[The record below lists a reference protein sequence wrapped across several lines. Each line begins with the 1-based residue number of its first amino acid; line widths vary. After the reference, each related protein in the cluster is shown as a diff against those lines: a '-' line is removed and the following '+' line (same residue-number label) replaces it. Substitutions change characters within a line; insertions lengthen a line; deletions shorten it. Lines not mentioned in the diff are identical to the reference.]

1 MGPAQFPMVLKV
13 KELILDL
20 VSSCTHFLTDFGW
33 FLIGIIT
40 FYRTGLVLG
49 SQLNQSVRSNF
60 YNYAFFP
67 FLLNRLFLITKKIQI
82 ITYPPIV

>member
-13 KELILDL
+13 KELIFDL

-40 FYRTGLVLG
+40 FY
-49 SQLNQSVRSNF
+49 
-60 YNYAFFP
+60 
-67 FLLNRLFLITKKIQI
+67 
-82 ITYPPIV
+82 